1 MLRAIWVDN
10 EDERI
15 ISEALIRYLSE
26 CAHYEEN
33 NPYELP
39 RVHDLL
45 RIRTLT
51 NRIKRAKETHEKS
64 L

>member
-1 MLRAIWVDN
+1 MLRAIWVDD

-15 ISEALIRYLSE
+15 ISEALIRYLND
-26 CAHYEEN
+26 CAYYEKN
-33 NPYELP
+33 NPYKLP
-39 RVHDLL
+39 RIYDLL

-51 NRIKRAKETHEKS
+51 NRIKRAKEVHEKS